1 MRQKAQM
8 AHPQQ
13 TLRQSKRGVFMGNM
27 IEYIKMAFKNIK
39 ANKGRSFLTMLGII
53 IGISSVIMVMAV
65 GDGTANAMN
74 AEVEDLGTGQINVY
88 CSDDAANAEEWITP
102 EDITAIKENIVG
114 VDGATPND
122 GASGTTITGKGEFSL
137 SFSAGTE
144 DLQKSLNFSIKRGSY
159 FTAVDVEEGNRVCV
173 ISDSDAK
180 RLFGSDDVVG
190 MDIDVDIFGIS
201 GSYRI
206 VGVTQQKENTS
217 FISYTY
223 EGMPVSLDVPYTS
236 FEYFGWASDSFYSAT
251 IFAND
256 EASGEEVVRDII
268 HLLETRHQC
277 AGEEYFQ
284 VQSFQDMLSELNS
297 MLAIVTTFISCVA
310 AISLIVGGIGVMN
323 IMLVSVTERTRE
335 IGIRKSLGA
344 KTSSIL
350 LQFLAEAAILTVLGG
365 VIGIILGLLGAMGV
379 CSLMTA
385 SMGSVI
391 HPGIKA
397 STIIGATLFSCG
409 IGVFFG
415 IYPARKAAKLSPIE
429 ALRRN

>member
-1 MRQKAQM
+1 
-8 AHPQQ
+8 
-13 TLRQSKRGVFMGNM
+13 MGNM
-27 IEYIKMAFKNIK
+27 IEYIKMALKNIT

-74 AEVEDLGTGQINVY
+74 SEVEDLGTGQINVY
-88 CSDDAANAEEWITP
+88 CSEEASNAEEWITP
-102 EDITAIKENIVG
+102 EDLTAIRESIEG
-114 VDGATPND
+114 VDGITPND
-122 GASGTTITGKGEFSL
+122 GASGTTITGKGEFAL

-144 DLQKSLNFSIKRGSY
+144 DLQKALNFNLKRGAY
-159 FTAVDVEEGNRVCV
+159 FTAADVEEGNRVCV

-190 MDIDVDIFGIS
+190 MDIDVTIGGIA

-223 EGMPVSLDVPYTS
+223 EGMPVALDVPYTS
-236 FEYFGWASDSFYSAT
+236 FEIFGWKSDSFYSAVV
-251 IFAND
+251 FAND
-256 EASGEEVVRDII
+256 KASSEDVVREMI

-277 AGEEYFQ
+277 AGEDYFQ
-284 VQSFQDMLSELNS
+284 IQSFQDMLAEMNN

-310 AISLIVGGIGVMN
+310 AISLVVGGIGVMN

-350 LQFLAEAAILTVLGG
+350 MQFLAEAAILTILGG
-365 VIGIILGLLGAMGV
+365 IIGILLGLLGAVGA
-379 CSLMTA
+379 CKLMTA
-385 SMGSVI
+385 SMGSTI
-391 HPGIKA
+391 YPGVKA
-397 STIIGATLFSCG
+397 STILGATLFSCG

>member
-1 MRQKAQM
+1 
-8 AHPQQ
+8 
-13 TLRQSKRGVFMGNM
+13 MGN
-27 IEYIKMAFKNIK
+27 IVEYIKMAFKNIT

-88 CSDDAANAEEWITP
+88 CSDDAANAQEWITP
-102 EDITAIKENIVG
+102 EDLTALKENVEG

-122 GASGTTITGKGEFSL
+122 GSSGTTITGKGEFSISL
-137 SFSAGTE
+137 SGGTE
-144 DLQKSLNFSIKRGSY
+144 DLQKALNFTIKRGAY
-159 FTAVDVEEGNRVCV
+159 FTAADVEEGNRVCV

-190 MDIDVDIFGIS
+190 MDIEVTIGAIT

-236 FEYFGWASDSFYSAT
+236 FESFGWESDSFYSVV

-256 EASGEEVVRDII
+256 KASGEEVVRDII
-268 HLLETRHQC
+268 HTLETRHRC

-284 VQSFQDMLSELNS
+284 IQSFQDMLSEMNN

-350 LQFLAEAAILTVLGG
+350 LQFLAEAAILTIMGG
-365 VIGIILGLLGAMGV
+365 MIGILLGLLGAVGA
-379 CSLMTA
+379 CNLMSA
-385 SMGSVI
+385 SMGSEI
-391 HPGIKA
+391 SPGIKA
-397 STIIGATLFSCG
+397 STILGATLFSCG

>member
-1 MRQKAQM
+1 
-8 AHPQQ
+8 
-13 TLRQSKRGVFMGNM
+13 MGNM
-27 IEYIKMAFKNIK
+27 IEYVKMAFKNIM

-53 IGISSVIMVMAV
+53 IGISSVIMVMSV
-65 GDGTANAMN
+65 GDGTTNAMN
-74 AEVEDLGTGQINVY
+74 SEVADLGTGQISVY
-88 CSDDAANAEEWITP
+88 CSEEAATEGEWITP
-102 EDITAIKENIVG
+102 EDLTAIGEQVKG

-122 GASGTTITGKGEFSL
+122 GSSGSTATEKGEFAVQL
-137 SFSAGTE
+137 NGGTE
-144 DLQKSLNFSIKRGSY
+144 DLQRAVNYNIKRGAY
-159 FTAVDVEEGNRVCV
+159 FTSVDVEEGNRVCV
-173 ISDSDAK
+173 ITSSDAK

-190 MDIDVDIFGIS
+190 MDIEVTIGDIT

-206 VGVTQQKENTS
+206 VGVTQQKENGA
-217 FISYTY
+217 FVSYTY
-223 EGMPVSLDVPYTS
+223 EGAPVSLDVPYTS
-236 FEYFGWASDSFYSAT
+236 FESYGWESDSFYSAT

-256 EASGEEVVRDII
+256 QVSGEKVAKEIV
-268 HLLETRHQC
+268 HLLESRHQC

-284 VQSFQDMLSELNS
+284 IQSFQDMVQELNDI
-297 MLAIVTTFISCVA
+297 LGIVTTFISCVA

-350 LQFLAEAAILTVLGG
+350 MQFLAEAAILTVVGG
-365 VIGIILGLLGAMGV
+365 IIGILLGLLGSVGV
-379 CSLMTA
+379 CGLMSA
-385 SMGSVI
+385 SMGSTI
-391 HPGIKA
+391 HPGVKA
-397 STIIGATLFSCG
+397 STILGATLFSCG

>member
-1 MRQKAQM
+1 
-8 AHPQQ
+8 
-13 TLRQSKRGVFMGNM
+13 MGNM
-27 IEYIKMAFKNIK
+27 MEYIKMAFKNIT

-53 IGISSVIMVMAV
+53 IGIASVIMVMSV

-74 AEVEDLGTGQINVY
+74 SEVADLGTGQINVY
-88 CSDDAANAEEWITP
+88 CSDDAINAEAWITP
-102 EDITAIKENIVG
+102 EDLQAVRERIEG

-122 GASGTTITGKGEFSL
+122 GSSGSTVTGKGEFAVQL
-137 SFSAGTE
+137 NGGTE
-144 DLQKSLNFSIKRGSY
+144 DMQKSMNYNMKRGAY
-159 FTAVDVEEGNRVCV
+159 FTGVDVEEGNRVCV
-173 ISDSDAK
+173 ITDSDAK
-180 RLFGSDDVVG
+180 RLFGSDDVAG
-190 MDIDVDIFGIS
+190 MDIEVTINNIT

-206 VGVTQQKENTS
+206 VGVTQQKENS
-217 FISYTY
+217 GFVSYTY
-223 EGMPVSLDVPYTS
+223 EGMPVTLEVPYTS
-236 FEYFGWASDSFYSAT
+236 FESFGWESDSFYSAT
-251 IFAND
+251 VFAND
-256 EASGEEVVRDII
+256 KSSGEEVVRNII

-277 AGEEYFQ
+277 AGEDYYQ
-284 VQSFQDMLSELNS
+284 IQSFQDMVAELNG

-350 LQFLAEAAILTVLGG
+350 MQFLAEAAILTIVGG
-365 VIGIILGLLGAMGV
+365 IIGILLGLLGAVGA
-379 CSLMTA
+379 CSLMSA
-385 SMGSVI
+385 SMGSTI

-397 STIIGATLFSCG
+397 TTILGATLFSCG

>member
-1 MRQKAQM
+1 
-8 AHPQQ
+8 
-13 TLRQSKRGVFMGNM
+13 MGN
-27 IEYIKMAFKNIK
+27 ILEYIKMAFKNIK

-74 AEVEDLGTGQINVY
+74 SEVEDLGTGQISVY

-102 EDITAIKENIVG
+102 EDITAIKENITG
-114 VDGATPND
+114 VEGATPND
-122 GASGTTITGKGEFSL
+122 GASGTTVTGKGEFSL
-137 SFSAGTE
+137 TFSAGTE
-144 DLQKSLNFSIKRGSY
+144 DLQKALNFTLKRGSY

-190 MDIDVDIFGIS
+190 MDIDVEIGGIS

-236 FEYFGWASDSFYSAT
+236 FDYYGWQSDSFYSIT
-251 IFAND
+251 VFAND
-256 EASGEEVVRDII
+256 QAKGEDVVRDII
-268 HLLETRHQC
+268 HMLETRHQC

-284 VQSFQDMLSELNS
+284 VQSFQDMLSEMNN

-350 LQFLAEAAILTVLGG
+350 LQFLAEAAILTILGG
-365 VIGIILGLLGAMGV
+365 IIGIILGLLGAMGA
-379 CSLMTA
+379 CSLMSA

-391 HPGIKA
+391 HPGVKA
-397 STIIGATLFSCG
+397 STILGATLFSCG

>member
-1 MRQKAQM
+1 
-8 AHPQQ
+8 
-13 TLRQSKRGVFMGNM
+13 MGN
-27 IEYIKMAFKNIK
+27 IVEYIKMAIKNIT

-74 AEVEDLGTGQINVY
+74 AEVQDLGTGQINVY
-88 CSDDAANAEEWITP
+88 CSEEAMNEQEWITP
-102 EDITAIKENIVG
+102 EDIMAIKENIEG

-122 GASGTTITGKGEFSL
+122 GASGVTITGKGEFSITL
-137 SFSAGTE
+137 SGGTE
-144 DLQKSLNFSIKRGSY
+144 DLQKAMNFTVKRGAY
-159 FTAVDVEEGNRVCV
+159 FTAADVEEGNRVCV

-190 MDIDVDIFGIS
+190 MDIEVDVSGIS

-206 VGVTQQKENTS
+206 VGITQQKENTS

-223 EGMPVSLDVPYTS
+223 EGMPVSLEVPYTS
-236 FEYFGWASDSFYSAT
+236 FAHFGWESDSFYSVT
-251 IFAND
+251 VFAND
-256 EASGEEVVRDII
+256 KASGEEVVRDII
-268 HLLETRHQC
+268 HTLEIRHRC
-277 AGEEYFQ
+277 AGEDYYQ
-284 VQSFQDMLSELNS
+284 IQSFQDMLAEMNN

-350 LQFLAEAAILTVLGG
+350 LQFLAEAAILTILGG
-365 VIGIILGLLGAMGV
+365 MIGIMLGLLGAAGA
-379 CSLMTA
+379 CKLMTA
-385 SMGSVI
+385 AMGSAVY
-391 HPGIKA
+391 PGVKV
-397 STIIGATLFSCG
+397 STILGATLFSCG

>member
-1 MRQKAQM
+1 M
-8 AHPQQ
+8 
-13 TLRQSKRGVFMGNM
+13 
-27 IEYIKMAFKNIK
+27 EYIKMAFKNIT

-53 IGISSVIMVMAV
+53 IGIASVIMVMSV

-74 AEVEDLGTGQINVY
+74 SEVADLGTGQINVY
-88 CSDDAANAEEWITP
+88 CSDDSINAEAWITP
-102 EDITAIKENIVG
+102 EDLQAVRERIEG

-122 GASGTTITGKGEFSL
+122 GSSGSTVTGKGEFAVQL
-137 SFSAGTE
+137 SGGTE
-144 DLQKSLNFSIKRGSY
+144 DIQKSMNYNMKRGAY
-159 FTAVDVEEGNRVCV
+159 FTGADVEEGNRVCV
-173 ISDSDAK
+173 ITDNDAK

-190 MDIDVDIFGIS
+190 MDIEVTINNIT

-206 VGVTQQKENTS
+206 VGVNQQKENS
-217 FISYTY
+217 GFVSYTY
-223 EGMPVSLDVPYTS
+223 EGMPVALEVPYTS
-236 FEYFGWASDSFYSAT
+236 FESFGWESDSFYSAVV
-251 IFAND
+251 FAND
-256 EASGEEVVRDII
+256 KASGEEVARDII

-277 AGEEYFQ
+277 AGEDYYQ
-284 VQSFQDMLSELNS
+284 IQSFQDMVAELNG

-350 LQFLAEAAILTVLGG
+350 MQFLAEAAILTIVGG
-365 VIGIILGLLGAMGV
+365 IIGILLGLLGAAGA
-379 CSLMTA
+379 CSLMSA
-385 SMGSVI
+385 SMGSTI

-397 STIIGATLFSCG
+397 STILGATLFSCG

>member
-1 MRQKAQM
+1 
-8 AHPQQ
+8 
-13 TLRQSKRGVFMGNM
+13 MGNM
-27 IEYIKMAFKNIK
+27 MEYIKMAFKNIT

-53 IGISSVIMVMAV
+53 IGIASVIMVMSV

-74 AEVEDLGTGQINVY
+74 SEVADLGTGQINVY
-88 CSDDAANAEEWITP
+88 CSDDAINAEAWITP
-102 EDITAIKENIVG
+102 EDLQAVRERIEG

-122 GASGTTITGKGEFSL
+122 GSSGSTVTGKGEFAVQL
-137 SFSAGTE
+137 NGGTE
-144 DLQKSLNFSIKRGSY
+144 DMQKSMNYNMKRGAY
-159 FTAVDVEEGNRVCV
+159 FTGVDVEEGNRVCV
-173 ISDSDAK
+173 ITDSDAK
-180 RLFGSDDVVG
+180 RLFGSDDVAG
-190 MDIDVDIFGIS
+190 MDIEVTINNIT

-206 VGVTQQKENTS
+206 VGVTQQKENS
-217 FISYTY
+217 GFVSYTY
-223 EGMPVSLDVPYTS
+223 EGMPVTLEVPYTS
-236 FEYFGWASDSFYSAT
+236 FESFGWESDSFYSAT
-251 IFAND
+251 VFAND
-256 EASGEEVVRDII
+256 KASGEEVVRNII

-277 AGEEYFQ
+277 AGEDYYQ
-284 VQSFQDMLSELNS
+284 IQSFQDMVAELNG

-350 LQFLAEAAILTVLGG
+350 MQFLSEVAILTIVGG
-365 VIGIILGLLGAMGV
+365 IIGILLGLLGAVGA
-379 CSLMTA
+379 CSLMSA
-385 SMGSVI
+385 SMGSTI

-397 STIIGATLFSCG
+397 TTILGATLFSCG

>member
-1 MRQKAQM
+1 
-8 AHPQQ
+8 
-13 TLRQSKRGVFMGNM
+13 MGNM
-27 IEYIKMAFKNIK
+27 MEYIKMAFKNIT

-53 IGISSVIMVMAV
+53 IGIASVIMVMSV

-74 AEVEDLGTGQINVY
+74 SEVADLGTGQINVY
-88 CSDDAANAEEWITP
+88 CSDDAINAEAWITP
-102 EDITAIKENIVG
+102 EDLQAVRERIEG

-122 GASGTTITGKGEFSL
+122 GSSGSTVTGKGEFAVQL
-137 SFSAGTE
+137 NGGTE
-144 DLQKSLNFSIKRGSY
+144 DMQKSMNYNMKRGAY
-159 FTAVDVEEGNRVCV
+159 FTGVDVEEGDRVCV
-173 ISDSDAK
+173 ITDSDAK
-180 RLFGSDDVVG
+180 RLFGSDDVAG
-190 MDIDVDIFGIS
+190 MDIEVTINNIT

-206 VGVTQQKENTS
+206 VGVTQQKENS
-217 FISYTY
+217 GFVSYTY
-223 EGMPVSLDVPYTS
+223 EGMPVTLEVPYTS
-236 FEYFGWASDSFYSAT
+236 FESFGWESDSFYSAAV
-251 IFAND
+251 FAND
-256 EASGEEVVRDII
+256 KASGEEVVRNII

-277 AGEEYFQ
+277 AGEDYYQ
-284 VQSFQDMLSELNS
+284 IQSFQDMVAELNG

-350 LQFLAEAAILTVLGG
+350 MQFLAEAAILTIVGG
-365 VIGIILGLLGAMGV
+365 IIGILLGLLGAVGA
-379 CSLMTA
+379 CSLMSA
-385 SMGSVI
+385 SMGSTI

-397 STIIGATLFSCG
+397 TTILGATLFSCG

>member
-1 MRQKAQM
+1 
-8 AHPQQ
+8 
-13 TLRQSKRGVFMGNM
+13 MGN
-27 IEYIKMAFKNIK
+27 IAEYIKMAFKNIT

-74 AEVEDLGTGQINVY
+74 AEVQDLGSGQISVY
-88 CSDDAANAEEWITP
+88 CSDEAINAEAWITP
-102 EDITAIKENIVG
+102 EDLAMMKEKIEG
-114 VDGATPND
+114 VEGATPND
-122 GASGTTITGKGEFSL
+122 GSSGSTLTGKGEFAVTL
-137 SFSAGTE
+137 SGGTE
-144 DLQKSLNFSIKRGSY
+144 DLQKAVNFAMKRGSY
-159 FTAVDVEEGNRVCV
+159 FTAADVEEGNLVCV
-173 ISDSDAK
+173 LSDSDAK

-190 MDIDVDIFGIS
+190 MDIEVTINGMI

-223 EGMPVSLDVPYTS
+223 DGMPVSLDVPYTS
-236 FEYFGWASDSFYSAT
+236 FAAFGWESDSFYSAT
-251 IFAND
+251 VFAND
-256 EASGEEVVRDII
+256 KESGQEVVHDII
-268 HLLETRHQC
+268 HILETRHQC
-277 AGEEYFQ
+277 AGEEYYQ
-284 VQSFQDMLSELNS
+284 IQSFQDMLTEMNS

-350 LQFLAEAAILTVLGG
+350 LQFLAEAAILTILGG
-365 VIGIILGLLGAMGV
+365 IIGILLGLLGAMGA

-397 STIIGATLFSCG
+397 STILGATLFSCG

>member
-1 MRQKAQM
+1 
-8 AHPQQ
+8 
-13 TLRQSKRGVFMGNM
+13 MGNM
-27 IEYIKMAFKNIK
+27 IEYIKMALKNIT

-74 AEVEDLGTGQINVY
+74 SEVEDLGTGQINVY
-88 CSDDAANAEEWITP
+88 CSEEASNAEEWITP
-102 EDITAIKENIVG
+102 EDLTAIRESIEG
-114 VDGATPND
+114 VDGITPND
-122 GASGTTITGKGEFSL
+122 GASGTTITGKGEFAL

-144 DLQKSLNFSIKRGSY
+144 DLQKALNFNLKRGTY
-159 FTAVDVEEGNRVCV
+159 FTAADVEEGNRVCV

-190 MDIDVDIFGIS
+190 MDIDVTIGGIA

-223 EGMPVSLDVPYTS
+223 EGMPVALDVPYTS
-236 FEYFGWASDSFYSAT
+236 FEIFGWKSDSFYSAVV
-251 IFAND
+251 FAND
-256 EASGEEVVRDII
+256 KASSEDVVREMI

-277 AGEEYFQ
+277 AGEDYFQ
-284 VQSFQDMLSELNS
+284 IQSFQDMLAEMNN

-310 AISLIVGGIGVMN
+310 AISLVVGGIGVMN

-350 LQFLAEAAILTVLGG
+350 MQFLAEAAILTILGG
-365 VIGIILGLLGAMGV
+365 IIGILLGLLGAVGA
-379 CSLMTA
+379 CKLMTA
-385 SMGSVI
+385 SMGSTI
-391 HPGIKA
+391 YPGVKA
-397 STIIGATLFSCG
+397 STILGATLFSCG

>member
-1 MRQKAQM
+1 
-8 AHPQQ
+8 
-13 TLRQSKRGVFMGNM
+13 MGN
-27 IEYIKMAFKNIK
+27 IVEYIKMAFKNIT

-88 CSDDAANAEEWITP
+88 CSDDAANAQEWITP
-102 EDITAIKENIVG
+102 EDLTALKENVEG

-122 GASGTTITGKGEFSL
+122 GSSGTTITGKGEFSISL
-137 SFSAGTE
+137 SGGTE
-144 DLQKSLNFSIKRGSY
+144 DLQKALNFTMKRGAY
-159 FTAVDVEEGNRVCV
+159 FTAADVEEGNRVCV

-190 MDIDVDIFGIS
+190 MDIEVTIGAIT

-236 FEYFGWASDSFYSAT
+236 FETFGWESDSFYSVVV
-251 IFAND
+251 FAND
-256 EASGEEVVRDII
+256 KASGEEVVRDII
-268 HLLETRHQC
+268 HTLETRHRC

-284 VQSFQDMLSELNS
+284 IQSFQDMLSEMNN

-350 LQFLAEAAILTVLGG
+350 LQFLAEAAILTIMGG
-365 VIGIILGLLGAMGV
+365 MIGILLGLLGAVGA
-379 CSLMTA
+379 CNLMSA
-385 SMGSVI
+385 SMGSAI
-391 HPGIKA
+391 SPGIKA
-397 STIIGATLFSCG
+397 STILGATLFSCG

>member
-1 MRQKAQM
+1 
-8 AHPQQ
+8 
-13 TLRQSKRGVFMGNM
+13 MGN
-27 IEYIKMAFKNIK
+27 IAEYIKMAFKNIT

-74 AEVEDLGTGQINVY
+74 AEVQDLGTGQINVY
-88 CSDDAANAEEWITP
+88 CSDDAVNTEEWMTP
-102 EDITAIKENIVG
+102 EDITALKEKIEG
-114 VDGATPND
+114 VEGATPND
-122 GASGTTITGKGEFSL
+122 GASGTTVTGKGEFSL
-137 SFSAGTE
+137 NLSGGTE
-144 DLQKSLNFSIKRGSY
+144 DLQKSMNFNIKRGSY
-159 FTAVDVEEGNRVCV
+159 FTAADVEEGNRVCV
-173 ISDSDAK
+173 LTDSDAK

-190 MDIDVDIFGIS
+190 MDIEVDIGGIS
-201 GSYRI
+201 SSYRI

-236 FEYFGWASDSFYSAT
+236 FSNFGWESNSFYSVT
-251 IFAND
+251 VFSND
-256 EASGEEVVRDII
+256 QASGEEVSRDII
-268 HLLETRHQC
+268 HTLETRHHC
-277 AGEEYFQ
+277 AGEDYYQ
-284 VQSFQDMLSELNS
+284 IQSFQDMLSEMND

-350 LQFLAEAAILTVLGG
+350 LQFLAEAAILTILGG
-365 VIGIILGLLGAMGV
+365 IIGILLGLLGAVGA
-379 CSLMTA
+379 CKLMTA
-385 SMGSVI
+385 SMGSAI
-391 HPGIKA
+391 SPGIKA
-397 STIIGATLFSCG
+397 STILGATLFSCG

>member
-1 MRQKAQM
+1 
-8 AHPQQ
+8 
-13 TLRQSKRGVFMGNM
+13 MGNM
-27 IEYIKMAFKNIK
+27 AEYVKMAFKNIV

-53 IGISSVIMVMAV
+53 IGIASVIMVMSV

-74 AEVEDLGTGQINVY
+74 SEVADLGTGQINVY
-88 CSDDAANAEEWITP
+88 CSEDEANEGEWITP
-102 EDITAIKENIVG
+102 EDLTAIREQLEG
-114 VDGATPND
+114 VDGVTPND
-122 GASGTTITGKGEFSL
+122 GSSGSAITGKGEFAVQL
-137 SFSAGTE
+137 SGGTE
-144 DLQKSLNFSIKRGSY
+144 DLQKSMNYNIKRGSY
-159 FTAVDVEEGNRVCV
+159 FTSADVEEGNRVCV
-173 ISDSDAK
+173 LTDSDAK

-190 MDIDVDIFGIS
+190 MDIEMAINDIA

-206 VGVTQQKENTS
+206 VGVTQQKENGG
-217 FISYTY
+217 FVSYTY

-236 FEYFGWASDSFYSAT
+236 FEHFGWESDSFYSAT
-251 IFAND
+251 VFAND
-256 EASGEEVVRDII
+256 KVSGEEVAGNII
-268 HLLETRHQC
+268 HLLETRHRC
-277 AGEEYFQ
+277 AGEDYYQ
-284 VQSFQDMLSELNS
+284 IQSFQDMVTELNN

-350 LQFLAEAAILTVLGG
+350 MQFLAEAAILTVVGG
-365 VIGIILGLLGAMGV
+365 IIGILLGLLGAVGA
-379 CSLMTA
+379 CGLMSV
-385 SMGSVI
+385 SMGSAI

-397 STIIGATLFSCG
+397 STILGATLFSCG

>member
-1 MRQKAQM
+1 
-8 AHPQQ
+8 
-13 TLRQSKRGVFMGNM
+13 MGNM
-27 IEYIKMAFKNIK
+27 IEYVKMAFKNIK

-74 AEVEDLGTGQINVY
+74 SEVEDLGTGQISVY
-88 CSDDAANAEEWITP
+88 CSEDAVNAQAWITP
-102 EDITAIKENIVG
+102 EDLTAIRDNVAG

-122 GASGTTITGKGEFSL
+122 GTLGTTTTGKGEFSVTL
-137 SFSAGTE
+137 SGGTE
-144 DLQKSLNFSIKRGSY
+144 DLQKALNFNMKRGSY

-173 ISDSDAK
+173 ISNSDAK

-190 MDIDVDIFGIS
+190 MDIEVDINGIS

-206 VGVTQQKENTS
+206 VGITEQKENTS
-217 FISYTY
+217 FVSYTY

-236 FEYFGWASDSFYSAT
+236 FDYFGWESDSFYSAT
-251 IFAND
+251 VFAND
-256 EASGEEVVRDII
+256 EASGEDVAQDII
-268 HLLETRHQC
+268 HTLESRHQC
-277 AGEEYFQ
+277 AGEDYYQ
-284 VQSFQDMLSELNS
+284 IQSFQDMLTELNN

-310 AISLIVGGIGVMN
+310 AISLVVGGIGVMN

-365 VIGIILGLLGAMGV
+365 IIGIILGLLGAMGA
-379 CSLMTA
+379 CSLMSA

-391 HPGIKA
+391 HPGVKV
-397 STIIGATLFSCG
+397 STILGATLFSCG

>member
-1 MRQKAQM
+1 M
-8 AHPQQ
+8 A
-13 TLRQSKRGVFMGNM
+13 
-27 IEYIKMAFKNIK
+27 IKNIT

-74 AEVEDLGTGQINVY
+74 AEVQDLGTGQINVY
-88 CSDDAANAEEWITP
+88 CSDDAVNTEEWMTP
-102 EDITAIKENIVG
+102 EDITALKEKIEG
-114 VDGATPND
+114 VEGATPND
-122 GASGTTITGKGEFSL
+122 GASGTTVTGKGEFYLNL
-137 SFSAGTE
+137 SCGTE
-144 DLQKSLNFSIKRGSY
+144 FLQKYMNFNIKRGYY
-159 FTAVDVEEGNRVCV
+159 FTAADVEEGNRVCV
-173 ISDSDAK
+173 LTDSDAK

-190 MDIDVDIFGIS
+190 MDIEVDIGGIS
-201 GSYRI
+201 SSYRI

-236 FEYFGWASDSFYSAT
+236 FSNFGWESNSFYSVT
-251 IFAND
+251 VFSND
-256 EASGEEVVRDII
+256 QASGEEVSRDII
-268 HLLETRHQC
+268 HTLETRHHC
-277 AGEEYFQ
+277 AGEDYYQ
-284 VQSFQDMLSELNS
+284 IQSFQDMLSEMND

-350 LQFLAEAAILTVLGG
+350 LQFLAEAAILTILGG
-365 VIGIILGLLGAMGV
+365 IIGILLGLLGAVGA
-379 CSLMTA
+379 CKLMTA
-385 SMGSVI
+385 SMGSAI
-391 HPGIKA
+391 SPGIKA
-397 STIIGATLFSCG
+397 STILGATLFSCG

>member
-1 MRQKAQM
+1 
-8 AHPQQ
+8 
-13 TLRQSKRGVFMGNM
+13 MGNM
-27 IEYIKMAFKNIK
+27 MEYIKMAFKNIT

-53 IGISSVIMVMAV
+53 IGIASVIMVMSV

-74 AEVEDLGTGQINVY
+74 SEVADLGTGQINVY
-88 CSDDAANAEEWITP
+88 CSDDSINAEAWITP
-102 EDITAIKENIVG
+102 EDLQAVRERIEG

-122 GASGTTITGKGEFSL
+122 GSSGSTVTGKGEFAVQL
-137 SFSAGTE
+137 SGGTE
-144 DLQKSLNFSIKRGSY
+144 DIQKSMNYNMKRGAY
-159 FTAVDVEEGNRVCV
+159 FTGADVEEGNRVCV
-173 ISDSDAK
+173 ITDNDAK

-190 MDIDVDIFGIS
+190 MDIEVTINNIT

-206 VGVTQQKENTS
+206 VGVNQQKENS
-217 FISYTY
+217 GFVSYTY
-223 EGMPVSLDVPYTS
+223 EGMPVALEVPYTS
-236 FEYFGWASDSFYSAT
+236 FESFGWESDSFYSAVV
-251 IFAND
+251 FAND
-256 EASGEEVVRDII
+256 KASGEEVARDII

-277 AGEEYFQ
+277 AGEDYYQ
-284 VQSFQDMLSELNS
+284 IQSFQDMVAELNG

-350 LQFLAEAAILTVLGG
+350 MQFLAEAAILTIVGG
-365 VIGIILGLLGAMGV
+365 IIGILLGLLGAAGA
-379 CSLMTA
+379 CSLMSA
-385 SMGSVI
+385 SMGSTI

-397 STIIGATLFSCG
+397 STILGATLFSCG

>member
-1 MRQKAQM
+1 
-8 AHPQQ
+8 
-13 TLRQSKRGVFMGNM
+13 MGNM
-27 IEYIKMAFKNIK
+27 MEYIKMALKNIT

-53 IGISSVIMVMAV
+53 IGIASVIMVMSV

-74 AEVEDLGTGQINVY
+74 SEVADLGTGQINVY
-88 CSDDAANAEEWITP
+88 CSDDAINAEAWITP
-102 EDITAIKENIVG
+102 EDLQAVRERIEG

-122 GASGTTITGKGEFSL
+122 GSSGSTVTGKGEFAVQL
-137 SFSAGTE
+137 NGGTE
-144 DLQKSLNFSIKRGSY
+144 DMQKSMNYNMKRGAY
-159 FTAVDVEEGNRVCV
+159 FTGVDVEEGNRVCV
-173 ISDSDAK
+173 ITDSDAK
-180 RLFGSDDVVG
+180 RLFGSDDVAG
-190 MDIDVDIFGIS
+190 MDIEVTINNIT

-206 VGVTQQKENTS
+206 VGVTQQKENS
-217 FISYTY
+217 GFVSYTY
-223 EGMPVSLDVPYTS
+223 EGMPVTLEVPYTS
-236 FEYFGWASDSFYSAT
+236 FESFGWESDSFYSAT
-251 IFAND
+251 VFAND
-256 EASGEEVVRDII
+256 KASGEEVVRNII

-277 AGEEYFQ
+277 AGEDYYQ
-284 VQSFQDMLSELNS
+284 IQSFQDMVAELNG

-350 LQFLAEAAILTVLGG
+350 MQFLAEAAILTIVGG
-365 VIGIILGLLGAMGV
+365 IIGILLGLLGAVGA
-379 CSLMTA
+379 CSLMSA
-385 SMGSVI
+385 SMGSTI

-397 STIIGATLFSCG
+397 TTILGATLFSCG

>member
-1 MRQKAQM
+1 
-8 AHPQQ
+8 
-13 TLRQSKRGVFMGNM
+13 MGNLM
-27 IEYIKMAFKNIK
+27 EYVKMALKNIK

-65 GDGTANAMN
+65 GDGTANTMN
-74 AEVEDLGTGQINVY
+74 SEVEDLGTGQINVY

-102 EDITAIKENIVG
+102 EDIMAIKENIVG

-122 GASGTTITGKGEFSL
+122 GASGSTITGKGEFSL
-137 SFSAGTE
+137 SLSAGTE
-144 DLQKSLNFSIKRGSY
+144 DLQKALNFKMKRGSY
-159 FTAVDVEEGNRVCV
+159 FTAADVDEGNRVCV

-190 MDIDVDIFGIS
+190 MDIDVEIGGIS

-223 EGMPVSLDVPYTS
+223 EGMPVSLNVPYTS
-236 FEYFGWASDSFYSAT
+236 FEYFGWESDSFYYAT

-256 EASGEEVVRDII
+256 EASGEEVVHDII
-268 HLLETRHQC
+268 HMLETRHQC
-277 AGEEYFQ
+277 AGEEYYQ
-284 VQSFQDMLSELNS
+284 VESFQDMLTELNS
-297 MLAIVTTFISCVA
+297 MLAIVTAFISCVA

-350 LQFLAEAAILTVLGG
+350 LQFLAEAAILTILGG
-365 VIGIILGLLGAMGV
+365 IIGIILGLLGAMGA
-379 CSLMTA
+379 CALMSS

-429 ALRRN
+429 ALRRD

>member
-1 MRQKAQM
+1 
-8 AHPQQ
+8 
-13 TLRQSKRGVFMGNM
+13 MGNM
-27 IEYIKMAFKNIK
+27 MEYIKMAFKNIT

-53 IGISSVIMVMAV
+53 IGIASVIMVMSV

-74 AEVEDLGTGQINVY
+74 SEVADLGTGQISVY
-88 CSDDAANAEEWITP
+88 CSEDAANAEEWITS
-102 EDITAIKENIVG
+102 EDLEAIRERIEG

-122 GASGTTITGKGEFSL
+122 SSSGSTVTGKGEFAVQL
-137 SFSAGTE
+137 DGGTE
-144 DLQKSLNFSIKRGSY
+144 DMQKSLNYNMKRGSY

-173 ISDSDAK
+173 ITDSDAK

-190 MDIDVDIFGIS
+190 MSIEVTIYNIT

-206 VGVTQQKENTS
+206 VGVMQQKENS
-217 FISYTY
+217 GFISYTY
-223 EGMPVSLDVPYTS
+223 EGMPVTLEVPYTS
-236 FEYFGWASDSFYSAT
+236 FESFGWESDSFYSAT
-251 IFAND
+251 VFAND
-256 EASGEEVVRDII
+256 KASGEEVVRDII

-277 AGEEYFQ
+277 AGEEYYQ
-284 VQSFQDMLSELNS
+284 IQSFQDMVAELNS

-350 LQFLAEAAILTVLGG
+350 MQFLAEAAILTIVGG
-365 VIGIILGLLGAMGV
+365 IIGILLGLLGAVGA
-379 CSLMTA
+379 CSLMSA
-385 SMGSVI
+385 SMGSTI
-391 HPGIKA
+391 HPGIKV
-397 STIIGATLFSCG
+397 STILGATLFSCG

>member
-1 MRQKAQM
+1 
-8 AHPQQ
+8 
-13 TLRQSKRGVFMGNM
+13 MGN
-27 IEYIKMAFKNIK
+27 IAEYVKMAFKNIT

-88 CSDDAANAEEWITP
+88 CSDDAVNAEAWITP
-102 EDITAIKENIVG
+102 EDLATIKEKIEG
-114 VDGATPND
+114 VDGTTPND
-122 GASGTTITGKGEFSL
+122 GSSGSTITGKGEFAVSL
-137 SFSAGTE
+137 SGGTD
-144 DLQKSLNFSIKRGSY
+144 DLQKALNFTIKRGAY
-159 FTAVDVEEGNRVCV
+159 FTAADVEEGNLVCV

-190 MDIDVDIFGIS
+190 MDIEVTINGII

-236 FEYFGWASDSFYSAT
+236 FAGFGWESNSFYSAT
-251 IFAND
+251 VFAND
-256 EASGEEVVRDII
+256 KASGQEVARDII
-268 HLLETRHQC
+268 HILETRHQC
-277 AGEEYFQ
+277 AGEEYYQ
-284 VQSFQDMLSELNS
+284 IQSFQDMLSEMNS
-297 MLAIVTTFISCVA
+297 MLTIVTTFISCVA

-350 LQFLAEAAILTVLGG
+350 LQFLAEAAILTILGG
-365 VIGIILGLLGAMGV
+365 IIGILLGLLGAVGA
-379 CSLMTA
+379 CKLMSA
-385 SMGSVI
+385 SMGSAI
-391 HPGIKA
+391 YPGIKA
-397 STIIGATLFSCG
+397 STIFGATLFSCG